1 MCLHFVTLL
10 SVWFIYLQIASKK
23 QTSQQEVEKAKV
35 AGQIKMQVLLECTKS
50 VANWLETQ
58 GVTSGRGGGRVGGE
72 NCTKLSQVQEMGEWM
87 SDWLMQPA
95 DKWFK

>member
-50 VANWLETQ
+50 EANWLETQ
-58 GVTSGRGGGRVGGE
+58 GVTSRAGGGRGGS
-72 NCTKLSQVQEMGEWM
+72 KLSQVQEMGEWM

>member
-58 GVTSGRGGGRVGGE
+58 GVTSGRGEVELGGGE
-72 NCTKLSQVQEMGEWM
+72 LYQTEPSARNGRMNEWLTYAASWQVV
-87 SDWLMQPA
+87 
-95 DKWFK
+95 